1 MQKNIHEK
9 KIEVQSE
16 EYDYD
21 VYEELVIFPAFVILK
36 IIYTQ
41 EKYIYHQIKFY
52 HFLQQNTIKS

>member
-52 HFLQQNTIKS
+52 HFL